1 MSVMTEANKEWR
13 KFIDILEIHDTE
25 TYRNLWVKVGDKTNP
40 KTIDAS
46 YQQWRNLVQKAFFN
60 GYEAGF
66 TNRLFKG
73 DINDD

>member
-25 TYRNLWVKVGDKTNP
+25 TYRNLWLKKNVAQVVSGDYP
-40 KTIDAS
+40 AW
-46 YQQWRNLVQKAFFN
+46 QNLVQKAFFN

-66 TNRLFKG
+66 TNRLFKAQE
-73 DINDD
+73 

>member
-25 TYRNLWVKVGDKTNP
+25 TYRNLLVSGDYP
-40 KTIDAS
+40 AW
-46 YQQWRNLVQKAFFN
+46 QNLVQKAFFN

>member
-25 TYRNLWVKVGDKTNP
+25 TYRNLWLKKTVAQVVSGDYP
-40 KTIDAS
+40 AW
-46 YQQWRNLVQKAFFN
+46 QNLVQKAFFN